1 MALSADE
8 LLEALS
14 KLAGETN
21 SNKSYKDSFPTEFS
35 KYAETFKTAIDRL
48 TDGAKL
54 TQDEKLRSNAK
65 EVKVGDRGA
74 LGDIISD
81 KEAEIRLRN
90 ELLSKYKEEEEA
102 FTRISDM
109 RKQSEIE
116 LTNLR
121 AKNNDFSATEE
132 QKLQADILK
141 NYKDMYNE
149 ISVDDK
155 KLYAEADAAEAEI
168 YKKAIAEHRKLSED
182 ELAELKKIEE
192 FRLTSEENRAKAE
205 AERYKQA
212 NERWDKFSSAIIKT
226 TNRVLNAFATL
237 TSDVYLFDRIR
248 EGSKNFTN
256 EYERQFTPIAGYT
269 GSESREDTHS
279 LITDTLGKVREDEAL
294 TKGLKF
300 NEEVFPEITKAV
312 KNGFLGEEAQN
323 IAITNAVDQKIM
335 PWLETSS
342 DTWVQLQYNLTEDRL
357 QQIKGQQLLL
367 QETREGN
374 RILQSG
380 VVQQIQDALVP
391 TLQAIDANTVS
402 EESMG
407 DAYEIVETLK
417 DRGMDKTSAVKFTR
431 DLIEADQHT
440 YKALTSND
448 TSKILMGMGAMNGGG
463 ISGAF
468 SAYSDTVGKMLS
480 NAQGDEIAIGAI
492 DSIIGGNYLPADY
505 DNYANIFD
513 FDLTGKYNNK
523 DFNNIYSSARENLP
537 EDVTATFAYD
547 AERENKYAEKRAD
560 VNLTAHGADMYQEML
575 TQVKIIKDNVIKLV
589 IGYGIAKTFEPLL
602 NKAGE
607 KLGKTVFGKL
617 LGKGAQEAGKT
628 AAEQTV
634 TGGRNLVQSLT
645 KGGINSPLSGIAL
658 IGGGL
663 LEGYEGIKAIDE
675 GIDIKNDKTSNDI
688 QNSKA
693 NVDIATGTVAV
704 GAGTTAAIAGGT
716 VLATG
721 GTAAAGTAAAAAGPI
736 GWAALAIGAL
746 AIGIKKYSDH
756 LAELDDATGRMTEN
770 FNKAKD
776 SLDEEND
783 SRKKSLLAIEE
794 NVKEFDTTAEK
805 LEYLQKNGIDT
816 TNLKLSSGADTQEKV
831 NKELQKYLDNLIQAN
846 DELTAEAQIA
856 IDEVSAELKNNFNDN
871 VDSVKEALIE
881 NYSAEALREK
891 YKGKDDDFIWEMQ
904 ETFLRDVGGYSSEEL
919 KSMYT
924 HFKDGPLGEK
934 ELKGVFDKGAVD
946 GKNIGSWEDRI
957 EQGKVDV
964 SKANTKLRVAGV
976 TDVQL
981 VDDEELLK
989 DIGPYA
995 QAIEYLTKYRDYG
1008 REKDKVTENIPTEFS
1023 QDTYDSY
1030 KESILSAQES
1040 SKPALEILFKN
1051 QGDSEAMSDWPNSL
1065 KGYKLGS
1072 TYIPEDQLAI
1082 LHEGERVLTEAQNK
1096 DYTRLMTEM
1105 QNLQT
1110 QVPNQSIIDTSIISE
1125 NNNDIVTKQ
1134 EAVLKDLGYTDTII
1148 QNNSNLSSLLDS
1160 GYTNTSNINRLDSL
1174 VDSKNIATPKV
1185 SITQPEIIDNNSTQ
1199 LNNAIFNID
1208 SATISISSLLQ
1219 NQEQIAS
1226 SWVDTGAF
1234 AEMIKPVKENII
1246 SVFGKALL
1254 NPFETISNFKDLKA
1268 ANRIGLLDDEQVNL
1282 QTAVNGGLQAIPEF
1296 KQFKPEA
1303 DNSML
1308 STPDFVN
1315 PSEFIDSNNHTI
1327 LALDNFMTQMQ
1338 FNKDNKPV
1346 SENSTEFI
1354 RELQPSNTSTIQA
1367 GVTDIVTAI
1376 RQQTSD
1382 IINYLREASVTNAGS
1397 FQKLN
1402 MSPAMSNTRVTW

>member
-65 EVKVGDRGA
+65 EIKVGDRGA

-237 TSDVYLFDRIR
+237 TSDVYWFDRIR

-380 VVQQIQDALVP
+380 VVQQIQDALIPSLDNVV
-391 TLQAIDANTVS
+391 ANTTEVNGLNIEMQAKAMYLMNDMDYS
-402 EESMG
+402 KQEAMKAIQKET
-407 DAYEIVETLK
+407 DAY
-417 DRGMDKTSAVKFTR
+417 
-431 DLIEADQHT
+431 QNP
-440 YKALTSND
+440 YKALTSGD
-448 TSKILMGMGAMNGGG
+448 TGDKMLAMDNLYGTDMVGNFAESMKGSGWVGA
-463 ISGAF
+463 GAF
-468 SAYSDTVGKMLS
+468 ANIMGLATGGETRTERVFDAYSGMDEGREKYLKQIR
-480 NAQGDEIAIGAI
+480 QGILNGS
-492 DSIIGGNYLPADY
+492 SI
-505 DNYANIFD
+505 
-513 FDLTGKYNNK
+513 YNEAVN
-523 DFNNIYSSARENLP
+523 NLP

-617 LGKGAQEAGKT
+617 LGKGAQEAGEAAAGSVLKNTVSNVGGKLGTGLMPGASEVAGAGKLGFMSGGTGAIIGTT
-628 AAEQTV
+628 AGVAA
-634 TGGRNLVQSLT
+634 GGYLV
-645 KGGINSPLSGIAL
+645 K
-658 IGGGL
+658 
-663 LEGYEGIKAIDE
+663 EGIQGIGESIDTY
-675 GIDIKNDKTSNDI
+675 KDKTSNDV
-688 QNSKA
+688 QKDA
-693 NVDIATGTVAV
+693 ALKGGIASG
-704 GAGTTAAIAGGT
+704 
-716 VLATG
+716 
-721 GTAAAGTAAAAAGPI
+721 AAAAGGAVGAILALGASNPI
-736 GWAALAIGAL
+736 GWVALAAGGLAL
-746 AIGIKKYSDH
+746 GIKKYTDH
-756 LAELDDATGRMTEN
+756 LAELDDATGRITEN
-770 FNKAKD
+770 FDKAKD
-776 SLDEEND
+776 TLDREND
-783 SRKKSLLAIEE
+783 SRKEQLLAIGE
-794 NVKEFDTTAEK
+794 NIKSLDTTNEK
-805 LEYLQKNGIDT
+805 LDYLQKNGVDT
-816 TNLKLSSGADTQEKV
+816 TNLKLSEGADTQEKV
-831 NKELQKYLDNLIQAN
+831 NEELQKYLDNLIQAN
-846 DELTAEAQIA
+846 EENTDEAKAL
-856 IDEVSAELKNNFNDN
+856 IDDVSAQVQNEFNAN
-871 VDSVKEALIE
+871 VDDVKEAILE
-881 NYSAEALREK
+881 NYSKEALAKK
-891 YKGKDDDFIWEMQ
+891 YKGASDEELWTYQKQALKD
-904 ETFLRDVGGYSSEEL
+904 LGYNEEEL
-919 KSMYT
+919 KKMYY
-924 HFKDGPLGEK
+924 HYSNGVMDEGEL
-934 ELKGVFDKGAVD
+934 EGVLDKGAVD
-946 GKNIGSWEDRI
+946 GNNIGSWENKI
-957 EQGKVDV
+957 ESGETDLSKV
-964 SKANTKLRVAGV
+964 NYRLRSAGV
-976 TDVQL
+976 TDIQL
-981 VDDEELLK
+981 MDDDTISKTLGSLA
-989 DIGPYA
+989 DSIQYV
-995 QAIEYLTKYRDYG
+995 TKYKEYG
-1008 REKDKVTENIPTEFS
+1008 RAENKNTKDIPTEFS
-1023 QDTYDSY
+1023 QEEYDSH
-1030 KESILSAQES
+1030 KEAILAANEDSRKIITEA
-1040 SKPALEILFKN
+1040 FKAR
-1051 QGDSEAMSDWPNSL
+1051 GDSEAMSDWPNSL

-1072 TYIPEDQLAI
+1072 TYIPEDQLAM

-1134 EAVLKDLGYTDTII
+1134 EAILKDLGYTDTP
-1148 QNNSNLSSLLDS
+1148 
-1160 GYTNTSNINRLDSL
+1160 NINSLDSL
-1174 VDSKNIATPKV
+1174 ADSKNIATPEV

-1199 LNNAIFNID
+1199 LDNAIFNID

-1226 SWVDTGAF
+1226 SWADTGVF

-1268 ANRIGLLDDEQVNL
+1268 ANRIGLLDDEQINL
-1282 QTAVNGGLQAIPEF
+1282 QTAVNGGLQAIPGF
-1296 KQFKPEA
+1296 KQFKSEA
-1303 DNSML
+1303 DNSIL

-1346 SENSTEFI
+1346 TENSTEFI

-1382 IINYLREASVTNAGS
+1382 IINYLREASATNAGS